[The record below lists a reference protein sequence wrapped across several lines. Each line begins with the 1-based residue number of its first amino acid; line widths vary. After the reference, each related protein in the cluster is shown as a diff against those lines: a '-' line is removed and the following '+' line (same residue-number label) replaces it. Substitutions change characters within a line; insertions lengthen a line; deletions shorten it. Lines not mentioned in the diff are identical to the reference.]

1 MQAANLDTV
10 KSKVLELFSHMGIPV
25 EIFERVEEGRTV
37 LNLKT
42 PEAQLLIGKQG
53 ANLEALQ
60 HIVRLLVRDES
71 ETRIP
76 FALDIDDYKEKRQ
89 IYLKEIARKAAHQA
103 RSTNRSVALFPM
115 PASERRIVHNYLS
128 LFSDLTSE
136 SQGSDPN
143 RRIVIRID
151 KQNKKSKDD
160 FNFIENM

>member
-1 MQAANLDTV
+1 MPATLDTV
-10 KSKVLELFSHMGIPV
+10 KSKVLELFSRMGIHV

-60 HIVRLLVRDES
+60 HIVRLLVREEDG
-71 ETRIP
+71 TTVP

-103 RSTNRSVALFPM
+103 RSSGRAVALFPM
-115 PASERRIVHNYLS
+115 PASERRVVHNYLS

-136 SQGSDPN
+136 SQGADPN
-143 RRIVIRID
+143 RRIVIRVS
-151 KQNKKSKDD
+151 KKSKDD
-160 FNFIENM
+160 FNFIENT